1 VDEEWMKSACVAPLK
16 AKIEQCEKRKTKQKS
31 FLHRFGQIDAH
42 IRFLLTEGSSYTNGP
57 TII

>member
-1 VDEEWMKSACVAPLK
+1 MKSACVAPLK
-16 AKIEQCEKRKTKQKS
+16 AKSEQCEKRKTKQKS